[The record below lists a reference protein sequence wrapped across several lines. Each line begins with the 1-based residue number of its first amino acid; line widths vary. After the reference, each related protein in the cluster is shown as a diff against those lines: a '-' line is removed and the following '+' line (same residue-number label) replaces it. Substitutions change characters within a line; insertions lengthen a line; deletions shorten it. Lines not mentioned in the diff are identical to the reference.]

1 MSKKH
6 VCKEVHPGV
15 THSDWRQTHQE
26 AIIKSTENTGPKSNP
41 IEETNPSD
49 TSKTTIKDKFEIAV
63 DIKEKAREW
72 LKKNS
77 KVKPMEYKY
86 GGKTKKSSKGS
97 SGKYSQHN

>member
-15 THSDWRQTHQE
+15 SHESWSKEQQKEINKT
-26 AIIKSTENTGPKSNP
+26 IENPTVK
-41 IEETNPSD
+41 TNPSD
-49 TSKTTIKDKFEIAV
+49 TSKTTTKNKFEIAV

-77 KVKPMEYKY
+77 KVKPMELKY

-97 SGKYSQHN
+97 SGRYSQYN